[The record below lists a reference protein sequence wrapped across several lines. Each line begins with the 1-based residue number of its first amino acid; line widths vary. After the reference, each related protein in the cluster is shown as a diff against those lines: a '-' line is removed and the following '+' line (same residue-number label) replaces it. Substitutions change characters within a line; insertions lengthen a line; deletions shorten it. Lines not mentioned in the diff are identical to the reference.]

1 MIFSPLKLALQP
13 IMTRIL
19 FFTLA
24 LLVCAGGLYGQEEEE
39 PVKKRLS
46 ISNELGVNF
55 TNILNKIVK
64 INRDSV
70 NENPYILTYRLG
82 IGSKWGVRMAVGGTN
97 KFTEKREEGF
107 ADSESNRKTAFDARL
122 GFDYR
127 LQLGRRF
134 DGSFGLDAIG
144 KWKKDKQIID
154 SGFDVIERVEQFEGF
169 GGGPFVGLHFWIT
182 PNLGLYTE
190 ATFYMIYGKRDNA
203 RIFHNFPELNDQ
215 IFRETTEDLV
225 TILPSSIFLIYRF

>member
-1 MIFSPLKLALQP
+1 MALALV
-13 IMTRIL
+13 
-19 FFTLA
+19 F
-24 LLVCAGGLYGQEEEE
+24 CAGGVYGQEEMPE
-39 PVKKRLS
+39 KKRLE

-55 TNILNKIVK
+55 TNILNKIIKV
-64 INRDSV
+64 NRDSS
-70 NENPYILTYRLG
+70 NENPYLLTYRLG
-82 IGSKWGVRMAVGGTN
+82 LGHKWGVRLGAGGSN
-97 KFTEKREEGF
+97 RYTEMREEGF
-107 ADSESNRKTAFDARL
+107 ADSETKRVTAADARV

-127 LQLGRRF
+127 LFLGRRF
-134 DGSFGLDAIG
+134 EGSFGLDAVG
-144 KWKKDKQIID
+144 KWRKNKQVVD
-154 SGFDVIERVEQFEGF
+154 SGFDVIERVEQSEGY

-190 ATFYMIYGKRDNA
+190 ASFYMIYGKRDSA

>member
-1 MIFSPLKLALQP
+1 
-13 IMTRIL
+13 MTRIIIMA
-19 FFTLA
+19 LA
-24 LLVCAGGLYGQEEEE
+24 LVFCAGGVYGQEEMPE
-39 PVKKRLS
+39 KKRLE

-55 TNILNKIVK
+55 TNILNKIIKV
-64 INRDSV
+64 NRDSA
-70 NENPYILTYRLG
+70 NENPYLLTYRLG
-82 IGSKWGVRMAVGGTN
+82 LGRKWGVRLGAGGSN
-97 KFTEKREEGF
+97 RYTEMREEGF
-107 ADSESNRKTAFDARL
+107 ADSETRRVTAADARV

-127 LQLGRRF
+127 LILGRRF
-134 DGSFGLDAIG
+134 EGSFGLDAVG
-144 KWKKDKQIID
+144 KWRKNKQVVD
-154 SGFDVIERVEQFEGF
+154 SGFDVIERVEQSEGY

-190 ATFYMIYGKRDNA
+190 ASFYMIYGKRDSA

>member
-1 MIFSPLKLALQP
+1 
-13 IMTRIL
+13 MTRPL
-19 FFTLA
+19 FFLLA
-24 LLVCAGGLYGQEEEE
+24 LLVSAGRLYGQEEE
-39 PVKKRLS
+39 PVKKRIE

-55 TNILNKIVK
+55 THILDRIVR
-64 INRDSV
+64 INQDSA
-70 NENPYILTYRLG
+70 NLNPYLLTYRLG
-82 IGSKWGVRMAVGGTN
+82 LGRKWGVRLGAGGRN
-97 KFTEKREEGF
+97 KFTEVREEGF
-107 ADSESNRKTAFDARL
+107 ADSESNRITALDVRL

-134 DGSFGLDAIG
+134 EGSFGLDGVA
-144 KWKKDKQIID
+144 KWSKDKEVID
-154 SGFDVIERVEQFEGF
+154 SGFDVIERVQQFEGF

-182 PNLGLYTE
+182 PNLGIYTE
-190 ATFYMIYGKRDNA
+190 ATFYLIYGKRDSA